1 MKKTLQDLVVSA
13 FGATTS
19 IATAIILFFIE
30 VRFGFS
36 LYTWIFFFVIP
47 VGAMLSGFLAAGGYY
62 LGARLFSLRPT
73 PLILLNMVA
82 ISVGTFFLIHFLG
95 YAVLEVEGKQVSDYI
110 SFGTYLDILI
120 RHQSVGFYFHA
131 KEVGSTGELG
141 SWGYVYAL
149 LQIGG
154 FAFGGFCVF
163 GYLFLLPYCDTC
175 SRYLSGRAKQERF
188 AGDSDA
194 FALMVGELATAF
206 DAGRPQE
213 AINQHAAIAE
223 TSHRKELHLKST
235 LKLKKCRGCGK
246 NWLGFS
252 VQKSTGRDWKDINKL
267 ELSTFH
273 EGELN
278 LPG

>member
-1 MKKTLQDLVVSA
+1 MKRILQDLVVSA

-19 IATAIILFFIE
+19 IATAIILFLIE

-36 LYTWIFFFVIP
+36 LYTWTFWFVIP
-47 VGAMLSGFLAAGGYY
+47 VGAILAGCIAAVGYY

-95 YAVLEVEGKQVSDYI
+95 YASLEINGKPVSDHL
-110 SFGTYLDILI
+110 SFGTYLDILL
-120 RHQSVGFYFHA
+120 RHQSVGFYLRHV
-131 KEVGSTGELG
+131 EVGSTGELG
-141 SWGYVYAL
+141 GWGYAYAL
-149 LQIGG
+149 LQIVG
-154 FAFGGFCVF
+154 FAFGGVAVF

-175 SRYLSGRAKQERF
+175 SRYLSGKTKQTRF
-188 AGDSDA
+188 AGDPDA
-194 FALMVGELATAF
+194 FGVMVQQLATVF

-213 AINQHAAIAE
+213 AINQHTAIVE
-223 TSHRKELHLKST
+223 TEHRKELHLKST

-252 VQKSTGRDWKDINKL
+252 AEKWTGRDWKEIHKL
-267 ELSTFH
+267 EFSTFH
-273 EGELN
+273 QGN
-278 LPG
+278 